1 MNGTGYLISFG
12 LLWTGGSIGGIET
25 AVLRDVLLGGT
36 NEAERRVVDDLPA
49 DVERT
54 DGVSSIMFRPN

>member
-1 MNGTGYLISFG
+1 MAYLLSFG
-12 LLWTGGSIGGIET
+12 PLWTGGSIGGNET

-36 NEAERRVVDDLPA
+36 TGAERRVVDDFPA

-54 DGVSSIMFRPN
+54 DGASSTKIWPS